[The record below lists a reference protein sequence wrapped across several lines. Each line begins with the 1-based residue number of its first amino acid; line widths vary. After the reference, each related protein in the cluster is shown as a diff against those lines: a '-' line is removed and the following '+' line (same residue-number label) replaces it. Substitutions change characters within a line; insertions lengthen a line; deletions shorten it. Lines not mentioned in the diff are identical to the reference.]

1 MNPNGNSMTLGAAVA
16 LLVNA
21 YLKRIGQ
28 PALDLDDFAA
38 LGVVAT
44 YAAHAVKE
52 AVPVIQSLRKTPAN
66 PTPPTPDQGPKT

>member
-16 LLVNA
+16 LLVNGA
-21 YLKRIGQ
+21 LKRFGQ

-44 YAAHAVKE
+44 YAAHSIKE
-52 AVPVIQSLRKTPAN
+52 LIKMFRTPTN
-66 PTPPTPDQGPKT
+66 PTSQNPSQGSPT